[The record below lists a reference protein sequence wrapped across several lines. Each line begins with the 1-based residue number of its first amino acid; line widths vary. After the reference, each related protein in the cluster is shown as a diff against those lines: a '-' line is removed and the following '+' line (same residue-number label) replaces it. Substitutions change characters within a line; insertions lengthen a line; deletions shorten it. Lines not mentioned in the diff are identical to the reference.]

1 MQGCSTGLLQLT
13 KLNRE
18 RGLASAWLEHTVQRH
33 LPKQTAK
40 GYVQIFPSQT
50 SVGGG
55 CFNAPRQRWYQDTLA
70 AQLTSRDWWRALFPC
85 KSWDSQFKRNVKGK
99 YYISTQDE
107 SNSAG
112 SHFFLKAQEYG
123 GRGEAGEWKDNKFA
137 QNTGPLSIEQCVV
150 VLTGFLSTE
159 GSYKGVIVCWGTG
172 NQVLSHNRGP
182 KSLPLVS
189 GKLKKTLV

>member
-1 MQGCSTGLLQLT
+1 MQSCSTGLLQLT

-55 CFNAPRQRWYQDTLA
+55 CFNAPRQQWYQDTLA

-85 KSWDSQFKRNVKGK
+85 KSWDNQFKRNVKGK
-99 YYISTQDE
+99 YYVSTQDE

-123 GRGEAGEWKDNKFA
+123 GRRGGRWMKGQYISSKYRASFHRTMCSDSHWFPFHRRILKGRQSLLRHWKA
-137 QNTGPLSIEQCVV
+137 NTKP
-150 VLTGFLSTE
+150 
-159 GSYKGVIVCWGTG
+159 
-172 NQVLSHNRGP
+172 
-182 KSLPLVS
+182 
-189 GKLKKTLV
+189 